1 MCQETYDL
9 TGVGA
14 DAFNYNNL
22 HTKAVSDGITIT
34 GDGTAGNPFVAV
46 GGGLTCAD
54 LPICPIIIS
63 MANDIANKS
72 DIGHTHT
79 FASLTSKPTTLAGY
93 GITDAYPL
101 VGNPSAF
108 IDATALLPY
117 LTIASASATYQPILV
132 SGTNIKT
139 INGSSVL
146 GAGDLTIS
154 GLPPQGGNNG
164 KYLQTDGTNASW
176 QNVSANVP
184 INTILSAT
192 AAHTINNAA
201 FQQEWKWDSLSS
213 GIGLKLSSS
222 STTAASNTQTI
233 FGVYQSGAN
242 NTSTQTTYG
251 AIFSN
256 TKTGTSSTNIAGR
269 FVASGANNNYAIEAD
284 NQIKVVNSGTGV
296 RSISFWS
303 SSGENARIGC
313 GYNNAGYDNLEINNL
328 ATTGNTAIVFK
339 TKNTE
344 VARFNDQ
351 GYFHI
356 GSTTNPY
363 YPLQIDAESAGF
375 SVVTSHRILCN
386 SKTEL
391 GFTTVNNGGI
401 AHFGSVSGANTA
413 VISTNGYP
421 RMYITSTNVGIGTSS
436 TPDASALLDLSST
449 TKGLSLPTMTATQ
462 ASAIASPKK
471 SLMIYVTDTNGTF
484 TSAGWWGYNGT
495 TWKLISAE

>member
-1 MCQETYDL
+1 MCSSDL
-9 TGVGA
+9 
-14 DAFNYNNL
+14 F
-22 HTKAVSDGITIT
+22 
-34 GDGTAGNPFVAV
+34 
-46 GGGLTCAD
+46 
-54 LPICPIIIS
+54 
-63 MANDIANKS
+63 
-72 DIGHTHT
+72 
-79 FASLTSKPTTLAGY
+79 
-93 GITDAYPL
+93 
-101 VGNPSAF
+101 PSH
-108 IDATALLPY
+108 DT
-117 LTIASASATYQPILV
+117 
-132 SGTNIKT
+132 
-139 INGSSVL
+139 
-146 GAGDLTIS
+146 
-154 GLPPQGGNNG
+154 
-164 KYLQTDGTNASW
+164 
-176 QNVSANVP
+176 
-184 INTILSAT
+184 
-192 AAHTINNAA
+192 
-201 FQQEWKWDSLSS
+201 
-213 GIGLKLSSS
+213 
-222 STTAASNTQTI
+222 ASNTQTI

-284 NQIKVVNSGTGV
+284 NQIKVVNSGIGV

-344 VARFNDQ
+344 VARFNEQ

-356 GSTTNPY
+356 GSTANPS
-363 YPLQIDAESAGF
+363 YPLQIDAVNFDGF
-375 SVVTSHRILCN
+375 SVKTSHRILCN
-386 SKTEL
+386 SETQL

-401 AHFGSVSGANTA
+401 AHFGSVSGAPTA

-495 TWKLISAE
+495 TWKLILAE

>member
-1 MCQETYDL
+1 MKTLEMIMIQNNNNMRKIVFIVALFMATVANATSPIDSARSYVNSNIVTNGSKAI
-9 TGVGA
+9 TGLKMNTALNGIIDAIDSTRVGIGVTINSLRKVDTIYANTGA
-14 DAFNYNNL
+14 DSLVYKISGVRYA
-22 HTKAVSDGITIT
+22 I
-34 GDGTAGNPFVAV
+34 AV
-46 GGGLTCAD
+46 GGGGAAL
-54 LPICPIIIS
+54 
-63 MANDIANKS
+63 S
-72 DIGHTHT
+72 DIT
-79 FASLTSKPTTLAGY
+79 AATT
-93 GITDAYPL
+93 
-101 VGNPSAF
+101 
-108 IDATALLPY
+108 
-117 LTIASASATYQPILV
+117 
-132 SGTNIKT
+132 
-139 INGSSVL
+139 
-146 GAGDLTIS
+146 
-154 GLPPQGGNNG
+154 
-164 KYLQTDGTNASW
+164 
-176 QNVSANVP
+176 
-184 INTILSAT
+184 
-192 AAHTINNAA
+192 AHTINNAA

-222 STTAASNTQTI
+222 STKAASNTQTI

-256 TKTGTSSTNIAGR
+256 SKTGTLSTNIGGR

-313 GYNNAGYDNLEINNL
+313 GYNNAGYDHLEINNL
-328 ATTGNTAIVFK
+328 ATTGYTSIVFK

-344 VARFNDQ
+344 VARINDL

-356 GSTTNPY
+356 GSTANPS
-363 YPLQIDAESAGF
+363 YPLQIDAVSAGF

-386 SKTEL
+386 SETEL
-391 GFTTVNNGGI
+391 GFTSVNNGGI

-413 VISTNGYP
+413 VISTGGTA

-495 TWKLISAE
+495 TWKLILAE